1 MASIAAA
8 LAALTL
14 AGVAG
19 AEPFAPGEEALF
31 EVRYLNV
38 LAGEAR
44 IAVGRPEGSIWPVFF
59 QARTRGIAGLV
70 DVREHLVSY
79 WDVKSRLPRGSELRA
94 FEAGDLH
101 VDRSRFD
108 RPRGKAT
115 LVRERKGR
123 RSERTFDVPDGAHEL
138 TSAFLWL
145 RLQPLDPGDRH
156 ELPILSGRRQFSLVA
171 VVRGREE
178 VETPAGRFPC
188 VRVDVQVPVAGR
200 MSTRGAVALWLTDD
214 PRHVLVRVEA
224 PFSVGE
230 VVGVLTRYS
239 PGAGAHGALGGG
251 GGHPPYADAE
261 RASGSASQRRP
272 EASWSAP
279 ASSTD

>member
-8 LAALTL
+8 LAALSL
-14 AGVAG
+14 AGVASP
-19 AEPFAPGEEALF
+19 ESFAPGEEALF

-38 LAGEAR
+38 VAGEAR

-59 QARTRGIAGLV
+59 QARTRGVAGLV

-108 RPRGKAT
+108 RQRGKAT
-115 LVRERKGR
+115 WVRERKGR
-123 RSERTFDVPDGAHEL
+123 RSERTFDVPEGAHEL

-145 RLQPLDPGDRH
+145 RLQPLAPGDRH

-171 VVRGREE
+171 EVRGREE

-188 VRVDVQVPVAGR
+188 VRVDVQLPIAGR

-214 PRHVLVRVEA
+214 PRHVLVRLEA

-239 PGAGAHGALGGG
+239 PGTVIHGARRSGGQ
-251 GGHPPYADAE
+251 PPRAVAGRSSE
-261 RASGSASQRRP
+261 RASQRRP
-272 EASWSAP
+272 VASWSAP
-279 ASSTD
+279 ASASTD